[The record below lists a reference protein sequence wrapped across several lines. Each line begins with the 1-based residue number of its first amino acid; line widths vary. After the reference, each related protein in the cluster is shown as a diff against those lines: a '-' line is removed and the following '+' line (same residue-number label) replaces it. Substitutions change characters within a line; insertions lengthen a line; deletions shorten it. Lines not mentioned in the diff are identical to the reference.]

1 MKDCIYSRENW
12 CEMYTKMNCAHC
24 DAYRNRNKSTKTTY
38 KEMKERE
45 EPRMPKP
52 KALCK
57 EHGLHGAQAEKAA
70 ELMASRITT
79 DILNIV
85 NTFDTI
91 PLYERI
97 TNYLLK

>member
-1 MKDCIYSRENW
+1 M
-12 CEMYTKMNCAHC
+12 
-24 DAYRNRNKSTKTTY
+24 TY

-70 ELMASRITT
+70 ELMAKEITT

-85 NTFDTI
+85 NTFDTK
-91 PLYERI
+91 PMYERI
-97 TNYLLK
+97 IEYLTK